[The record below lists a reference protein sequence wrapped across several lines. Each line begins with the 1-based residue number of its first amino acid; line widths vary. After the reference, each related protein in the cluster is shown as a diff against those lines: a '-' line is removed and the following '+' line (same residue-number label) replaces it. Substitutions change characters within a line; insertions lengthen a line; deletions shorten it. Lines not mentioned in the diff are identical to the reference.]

1 MDVRA
6 QVEQLRRQLNE
17 HNYNYYVLDAPTIP
31 DYEYDRMLRQL
42 EELEAAHP
50 ELITPDSPTQRVG
63 GQALEVFQQVVH
75 QVPLQSLQDVFSPE
89 ELEEF
94 DRRVRESAE
103 EVEYLVEPK
112 VDGLSVALEYQD
124 GVSFGVPPEGMA
136 RWGRT

>member
-50 ELITPDSPTQRVG
+50 ELITPDSQRERG
-63 GQALEVFQQVVH
+63 GEQAQEV
-75 QVPLQSLQDVFSPE
+75 L
-89 ELEEF
+89 
-94 DRRVRESAE
+94 
-103 EVEYLVEPK
+103 
-112 VDGLSVALEYQD
+112 
-124 GVSFGVPPEGMA
+124 
-136 RWGRT
+136 

>member
-50 ELITPDSPTQRVG
+50 EVITPDSPTQRVG
-63 GQALEVFQQVVH
+63 G
-75 QVPLQSLQDVFSPE
+75 
-89 ELEEF
+89 
-94 DRRVRESAE
+94 
-103 EVEYLVEPK
+103 
-112 VDGLSVALEYQD
+112 
-124 GVSFGVPPEGMA
+124 
-136 RWGRT
+136 

>member
-63 GQALEVFQQVVH
+63 GQALEAFHLVYHLPGVRGG
-75 QVPLQSLQDVFSPE
+75 
-89 ELEEF
+89 
-94 DRRVRESAE
+94 RRSA
-103 EVEYLVEPK
+103 
-112 VDGLSVALEYQD
+112 GGCQ
-124 GVSFGVPPEGMA
+124 
-136 RWGRT
+136 